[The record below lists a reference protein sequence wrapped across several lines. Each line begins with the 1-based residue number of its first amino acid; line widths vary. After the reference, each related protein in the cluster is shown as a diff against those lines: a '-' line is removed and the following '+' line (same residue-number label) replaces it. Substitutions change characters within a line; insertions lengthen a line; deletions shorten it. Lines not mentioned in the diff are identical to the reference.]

1 MPGVGEKGASQL
13 LQKYGSLDA
22 ILDHASEQTP
32 KRREALTEHA
42 DAARKTR
49 DLAIIRTDAPVGLD
63 LDDVPPLDYG
73 PERMQ
78 ALRELFDR
86 FEFGSLIRR
95 LEELAEGG
103 SRGPRAA
110 GRRHDRG
117 DGRAG
122 DARGPAACA
131 WPAAYRVALA
141 LTEEGWAVAGDG
153 DEVAV
158 GPRGDGAG
166 AALAASLAGLPVTT
180 HDAKAAMRATADE
193 PPAGPRH
200 DGRRLPA
207 RARAAAATPS
217 TSSPRDAGLGA
228 EGTDE
233 PAALDAALV
242 RELTA
247 RQEEGLRREG
257 LEPLYREVEL
267 PLTRVLAA
275 MEEAG
280 VKLDVHRLGEI
291 AARVRDRADEL
302 RDRIWELAGGE
313 FVIDSP
319 KQLGEVLFER
329 LGLPTFR
336 RGKTGW
342 STDRK
347 VLQLLAGKH
356 PIIELIGQYREL
368 TKLDSTYLSALP
380 ELVDEAGRLHTTLA
394 QTVAETGRLSSN
406 NPNLQNIPIRTPLG
420 REIRGAFT
428 TDPGWRVISCDY
440 SQVELRILAHVSGEP
455 ALADAF
461 RRGEDIHRA
470 TAAEVFGMAPADVNR
485 TTRDRAKAVNFG
497 IVYGISDFG
506 LADQLNI
513 PRADAGA
520 YIEAYLARYP
530 RVRAFI
536 DRTVAA
542 AAQDGFVDHPVRPPP
557 ADPRARR
564 AARSSSASS
573 ASGWRSTRS
582 SRGPRPTSS
591 RRRWCAP
598 TTPSPR
604 PGCRRA

>member
-42 DAARKTR
+42 DAARRTR

-73 PERMQ
+73 PDRMQ

-103 SRGPRAA
+103 SEAPAPPADVTIEVTAVPATPEDLPLRLA
-110 GRRHDRG
+110 G
-117 DGRAG
+117 AS
-122 DARGPAACA
+122 
-131 WPAAYRVALA
+131 RVALA
-141 LTEEGWAVAGDG
+141 LTEETWAVAGDG
-153 DEVAV
+153 EEVAV

-180 HDAKAAMRATADE
+180 HDAKAAIRATADE
-193 PPAGPRH
+193 LRPVHDTMVAAYLLEPRRRGYPLDELAG
-200 DGRRLPA
+200 
-207 RARAAAATPS
+207 
-217 TSSPRDAGLGA
+217 DAGLGA

-428 TDPGWRVISCDY
+428 HRPGLARRQLRLQPGGAPDPRPRLGGAGPGGRV
-440 SQVELRILAHVSGEP
+440 P
-455 ALADAF
+455 P
-461 RRGEDIHRA
+461 RRGHPPRHRGRGLRHGPGRRQPHHA
-470 TAAEVFGMAPADVNR
+470 RPRQGGQL
-485 TTRDRAKAVNFG
+485 RDRLRHQRLRPGRSAQHPARRRRRLHR
-497 IVYGISDFG
+497 G
-506 LADQLNI
+506 L
-513 PRADAGA
+513 PRPLPAGA
-520 YIEAYLARYP
+520 QLHRP
-530 RVRAFI
+530 HRGGR
-536 DRTVAA
+536 RP
-542 AAQDGFVDHPVRPPP
+542 GRLRHHPVRPPP
-557 ADPRARR
+557 ADPRARGPHGPAAPARR
-564 AARSSSASS
+564 AA
-573 ASGWRSTRS
+573 GGQHGHPGD
-582 SRGPRPTSS
+582 RGRHHQGGDG
-591 RRRWCAP
+591 RAP